1 MVVGLIVVAIII
13 GVLVVAI
20 LEILNVRFLLKTFR
34 SCNVIVFGKKGTG
47 KDLLFQKVINRR
59 KEKCHANIPYGV
71 LNDIVAISK
80 LSVAPNTFKE
90 VIEGSTVTVPRLF
103 NDKEDFYISDA
114 GIYLPSQYDSQ
125 LDKLYPS
132 FPIFYALSRHLY
144 DCNVHV
150 NTQYLGRVW
159 KKLREQADAY
169 IMANGVVSLPFCLL
183 CKFRYYER
191 YQSADQQLAPMGKA
205 LMNSYNK
212 AERNVLEAQN
222 GIIKDGFYLILKKN
236 IHYDTRYFEKV
247 FFTADDI
254 AKKSSKRMHH

>member
-1 MVVGLIVVAIII
+1 MVGTIILVLLLV
-13 GVLVVAI
+13 GVLILVLVEVSNVA
-20 LEILNVRFLLKTFR
+20 FLKKTFR
-34 SCNVIVFGKKGTG
+34 GCNVIVFGKKGMG
-47 KDLLFQKVINRR
+47 KDLIFQKVINVR
-59 KEKCHANIPYGV
+59 KERCHANIPYGRF
-71 LNDIVAISK
+71 NDVVPIGS

-90 VIEGSTVTVPRLF
+90 VIEGNTSKVKRIY
-103 NDKEDFYISDA
+103 NDGEDFYISDG

-144 DCNVHV
+144 NCNVHV

-169 IMANGVVSLPFCLL
+169 VMACGVIKLPFFLICR
-183 CKFRYYER
+183 FRYYDNYDTAEAMKLPMS
-191 YQSADQQLAPMGKA
+191 SAL
-205 LMNSYNK
+205 LNSFNK
-212 AERNVLEAQN
+212 AEKNVMLAENGVIRN
-222 GIIKDGFYLILKKN
+222 GFFFILKKH
-236 IHYDTRYFEKV
+236 IKYDTRYFEKV